1 MRCARFLFVFT
12 VALGVIPSE
21 VGAVT
26 YGDPVET
33 PQNEFPEVV
42 PIWVGAES
50 LCTGVLIQ
58 QQVVLTAAHCVYGNS
73 GPFQVSVNGNDLYSG
88 SLIDVDAIW
97 YHPRYDATFNQND
110 IGLLHLKS
118 SAGVQRLASLPSGML
133 NLAKKKFLIVGW
145 GGDQNKSI
153 TGKLH
158 RLTLDEQTLAA
169 KKGFEGVFNPKTMI
183 GAGRYFADEALYGG
197 GCTGDSGGPLY
208 QGARGASKTVVGLT
222 SFGAKGCKAFQPTI
236 FTRVDFYLAEINK
249 GIQLLNTRST
259 STPIPTGKA
268 TPTGVG
274 PTSTTTT
281 LPEVA
286 STTTTLPEVAST
298 TTTLPKPVGTN
309 CWLMGGILGGDTDG
323 KGMFQ
328 FRCRASPLFGV
339 GFVVITKVCIK
350 INDQIPSD
358 FIQTAGR
365 DLRVLYQRTNYVSDP
380 QGCYK
385 IDVADYQ
392 PLDIVC
398 KVTSPEAHKIDISV
412 YDFRGDMRNF
422 TIGFKSVRNDW

>member
-1 MRCARFLFVFT
+1 MRCARFLFIFAF
-12 VALGVIPSE
+12 ALGVVPSK

-42 PIWVGAES
+42 PIWVGGES

-58 QQVVLTAAHCVYGNS
+58 QQVVLTAAHCIYGNS
-73 GPFQVSVNGNDLYSG
+73 GPFQVSVNGKDLDSG

-118 SAGVQRLASLPSGML
+118 SAGVQRLATLPSGKL
-133 NLAKKKFLIVGW
+133 NLIKKKFLIVGW

-183 GAGRYFADEALYGG
+183 GAGRYFADEVLYGG

-281 LPEVA
+281 LP
-286 STTTTLPEVAST
+286 
-298 TTTLPKPVGTN
+298 KKVGTS
-309 CWLMGGILGGDTDG
+309 CWLPGEKLHDFRN
-323 KGMFQ
+323 KGSFQ
-328 FRCRASPLFGV
+328 FTCNGSPAFGV

-365 DLRVLYQRTNYVSDP
+365 ELVVRYQGANYVSDP

-385 IDVADYQ
+385 IDVTGIPSQLY
-392 PLDIVC
+392 IVC

-422 TIGFKSVRNDW
+422 TIGFKSSRTDW

>member
-1 MRCARFLFVFT
+1 MRCVRFLFIFAF
-12 VALGVIPSE
+12 ALGVGPLKA
-21 VGAVT
+21 VAVT

-42 PIWVGAES
+42 PIWVGGES
-50 LCTGVLIQ
+50 LCTGALIQ
-58 QQVVLTAAHCVYGNS
+58 QQVVLTAAHCIYGNS
-73 GPFQVSVNGNDLYSG
+73 GPFQVSVNGKDLDSG

-97 YHPRYDATFNQND
+97 YHPRYDATFHQND
-110 IGLLHLKS
+110 IALLHLKS
-118 SAGVQRLASLPSGML
+118 PAGVPRLASLPSGIL

-145 GGDQNKSI
+145 GGDQNKLI

-158 RLTLDEQTLAA
+158 RLTLDEQTIAA

-183 GAGRYFADEALYGG
+183 GAGRYFADEILYGG
-197 GCTGDSGGPLY
+197 GCNGDSGGPLY

-222 SFGAKGCKAFQPTI
+222 SFGAKGCKAFKPTI

-268 TPTGVG
+268 TSTGVG

-281 LPEVA
+281 LPKV
-286 STTTTLPEVAST
+286 
-298 TTTLPKPVGTN
+298 VGTK
-309 CWLMGGILGGDTDG
+309 CWNFGDSLADAFN
-323 KGMFQ
+323 KGVFQ
-328 FRCRASPLFGV
+328 FRCNGTPAFGV

-365 DLRVLYQRTNYVSDP
+365 DLRVFYQSTNYFSDP

-385 IDVADYQ
+385 VDVADIQ
-392 PLDIVC
+392 PLDIVL

-412 YDFRGDMRNF
+412 YDFRGNVRNF
-422 TIGFKSVRNDW
+422 TIGFKSVRKDW